1 VKIVFGRIGTWPQAM
16 PVKPGANPTTFDFT
30 TTTPA
35 LYVEGLSVFTSE
47 KNIFCSKNA
56 LSCWLRCNFFYN
68 ATGSLARF
76 ENKYFYSILKKALA
90 YYNAGVVAVNL
101 KNRRIGSRVRKPVA
115 ASFCLSD
122 SFLVSDSRNRKYKSS
137 SSLQDLRLRSG
148 FLSRLAHFIF

>member
-1 VKIVFGRIGTWPQAM
+1 M

-68 ATGSLARF
+68 A
-76 ENKYFYSILKKALA
+76 
-90 YYNAGVVAVNL
+90 GVVNL
-101 KNRRIGSRVRKPVA
+101 GRRIVRKPVA